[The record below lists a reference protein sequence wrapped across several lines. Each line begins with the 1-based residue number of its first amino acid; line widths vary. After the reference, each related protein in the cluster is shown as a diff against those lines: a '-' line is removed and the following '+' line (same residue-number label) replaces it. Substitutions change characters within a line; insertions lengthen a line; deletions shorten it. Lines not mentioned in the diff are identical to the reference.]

1 MEQLKILAQN
11 TVMQNR
17 DSLHSYFGWPTV
29 ARLQDGRLAAVASGF
44 RRTHVCPFGKAVI
57 SYSEDGGRTWSAP
70 SPIIDTPLDDR
81 DAGILPFG
89 ENSVIVTSFN
99 NSVEFQRTWLG
110 WRKNNLA
117 DMPEGLE
124 KEREKAD
131 IAYCLAYL
139 DLLELSCGDESG
151 VGDSGYR
158 AGGLPKDH
166 EGYYGSTFR
175 ISHDGARSFGD
186 VHYSPVT
193 SPHGPLVTKDGRLL
207 YVGNPMADIVRK
219 AADPRLRLCEIFPD
233 GTVKELCIIP
243 SPVNEEGYRLS
254 FAGEPHAIE
263 LQDGSILV
271 HIRTEGTVNGQKI
284 FTIYQ
289 TISTDGGK
297 TFPVPTLVPVTPDT
311 AQGVDLLT
319 VGAPPHIL
327 RHSSGALISVVGVRT
342 APFGVRALIS
352 RNEGESWDLYS
363 LIPKAANLDLGYPAT
378 AELEDGT
385 LYTVYYEHTDS
396 TRPATIEGVH
406 WEMP

>member
-1 MEQLKILAQN
+1 MKQLKIIAQN
-11 TVMQNR
+11 TVMQNS
-17 DSLHSYFGWPTV
+17 DSLHGYFGWPTV
-29 ARLQDGRLAAVASGF
+29 ARLGDGRLAAVASGY

-57 SYSEDGGRTWSAP
+57 SYSEDGGKTWSAP
-70 SPIIDTPLDDR
+70 APIIDTPLDDR

-117 DMPEGLE
+117 DMPEGLA

-139 DLLELSCGDESG
+139 DLLELSCGEESG

-166 EGYYGSTFR
+166 EEYYGSTFR
-175 ISHDGARSFGD
+175 LSHDGTRSFGP

-207 YVGNPMADIVRK
+207 YVGTPMADIVRK
-219 AADPRLRLCEIFPD
+219 AADPRLRLCEIFPS
-233 GTVKELCIIP
+233 GRVEEISVIPAPEAKEGVK
-243 SPVNEEGYRLS
+243 LS
-254 FAGEPHAIE
+254 YVEPHAIE
-263 LQDGSILV
+263 LQDGGILV
-271 HIRTEGTVNGQKI
+271 HIRTEGTVDGKRL
-284 FTIYQ
+284 FTVYQ
-289 TISTDGGK
+289 TVSRDGGK
-297 TFPVPTLVPVTPDT
+297 TFPVPTPVPVNPET
-311 AQGVDLLT
+311 AEGVDLDT

-327 RHSSGALISVVGVRT
+327 RHSSGALISTVGVRT

-352 RNEGESWDLYS
+352 RDEGESWDLYS

-378 AELEDGT
+378 AELPDGT
-385 LYTVYYEHTDS
+385 LYTVYYEHTDPN
-396 TRPATIEGVH
+396 RPATIEGVH

>member
-131 IAYCLAYL
+131 IA
-139 DLLELSCGDESG
+139 
-151 VGDSGYR
+151 
-158 AGGLPKDH
+158 
-166 EGYYGSTFR
+166 
-175 ISHDGARSFGD
+175 
-186 VHYSPVT
+186 
-193 SPHGPLVTKDGRLL
+193 
-207 YVGNPMADIVRK
+207 
-219 AADPRLRLCEIFPD
+219 
-233 GTVKELCIIP
+233 
-243 SPVNEEGYRLS
+243 
-254 FAGEPHAIE
+254 
-263 LQDGSILV
+263 
-271 HIRTEGTVNGQKI
+271 
-284 FTIYQ
+284 
-289 TISTDGGK
+289 
-297 TFPVPTLVPVTPDT
+297 
-311 AQGVDLLT
+311 
-319 VGAPPHIL
+319 
-327 RHSSGALISVVGVRT
+327 
-342 APFGVRALIS
+342 
-352 RNEGESWDLYS
+352 
-363 LIPKAANLDLGYPAT
+363 
-378 AELEDGT
+378 
-385 LYTVYYEHTDS
+385 
-396 TRPATIEGVH
+396 
-406 WEMP
+406 